1 MTNDEAIE
9 LLSHLFM
16 LRTLSDMADDYNEA
30 LCMAIDALNRKEM
43 KQPDM
48 AKYLQTVARLQRG
61 RKDRLSDADVI
72 CELADEIE
80 RYRDKIKAME
90 EYHRVLNDAEIYL
103 SPGMVWNTDEEQIEE
118 LVRAEL
124 SERIARKLT
133 KGKAIKKRLD
143 TVSGMYV
150 YSFGKEE
157 HGDND
162 KQ

>member
-16 LRTLSDMADDYNEA
+16 LRTLSGMADDYNEA
-30 LCMAIDALNRKEM
+30 LCMAIDALRRK
-43 KQPDM
+43 KTRQPDI
-48 AKYLQTVARLQRG
+48 LH
-61 RKDRLSDADVI
+61 
-72 CELADEIE
+72 DE
-80 RYRDKIKAME
+80 
-90 EYHRVLNDAEIYL
+90 EIYL
-103 SPGMVWNTDEEQIEE
+103 SPGMVWNTDEKQIEE

-124 SERIARKLT
+124 SERLARKLT

-157 HGDND
+157 YGNND